1 MRVLVAA
8 GGSGGH
14 VYPALAV
21 LEELRRMGEL
31 SAAAWVGTEKGI
43 ERKILGR
50 FPWIDFYPLPCRG
63 LDRSRPWS
71 WPACLWANLTSLV
84 RAVRVL
90 HKFHPDVVLGMGG
103 YPALAPL
110 VAAALLRIP
119 SAIHEQNAC
128 MGLANRLLA
137 LLADRVF
144 LSFPKTGGVPL
155 QRKVRITGNPVRRE
169 FLAQSPGPE
178 AGGELL
184 IVGGSQGSRTL
195 VEATLRAARV
205 LAHLD
210 GLRVRIQ
217 VGNAAD
223 PDWVK
228 RRLKEAG
235 LSHARVE
242 KYVDRM
248 AEALARAR
256 LVIARAGATTVA
268 ELAATGRPSILIP
281 WTGAAGDHQ
290 SGNAQALAKEGG
302 CVLVPERE
310 LKEMDLGELI
320 FKLWIDEEKL
330 RRMARAVQRVARP
343 EAAQLVAQEL
353 LSLAKGSR

>member
-21 LEELRRMGEL
+21 LEELQRMGEL

-43 ERKILGR
+43 ERKILSR
-50 FPWIDFYPLPCRG
+50 LPWIDFYPLPCRG
-63 LDRSRPWS
+63 LQRSRPWS
-71 WPACLWANLTSLV
+71 WPGSLWANLFSLV
-84 RAVRVL
+84 RAVKVL

-110 VAAALLRIP
+110 LAAALLHIP
-119 SAIHEQNAC
+119 RAIHEQNAY

-144 LSFPKTGGVPL
+144 LSFPKTGGVPV
-155 QRKVRITGNPVRRE
+155 RKKVLVTGNPVRRE
-169 FLAQSPGPE
+169 FLTQGTGPKAQ
-178 AGGELL
+178 ELL

-195 VEATLRAARV
+195 VEATLRAAKA
-205 LAHLD
+205 LAQLG
-210 GLRVRIQ
+210 GLRIRMQ

-228 RRLKEAG
+228 RRLEEAG
-235 LSHARVE
+235 LSDARVE

-248 AEALARAR
+248 AEALAQAR

-268 ELAATGRPSILIP
+268 ELAATGRPSILVP
-281 WTGAAGDHQ
+281 WAGAAGDHQ

-302 CVLVPERE
+302 CVLVPERK
-310 LKEMDLGELI
+310 LKEMDLGKLI
-320 FKLWIDEEKL
+320 LKLWMDEEKL
-330 RRMARAVQRVARP
+330 CRMARAVRRVARP
-343 EAAQLVAQEL
+343 EAAKTVAQEL
-353 LSLAKGSR
+353 LALAKGSR

>member
-1 MRVLVAA
+1 MRLLVAA

-21 LEELRRMGEL
+21 LEELRELGEL

-43 ERKILGR
+43 ERKILSR

-63 LDRSRPWS
+63 LQRSQPWS
-71 WPACLWANLTSLV
+71 WPGSLWANLISLV
-84 RAVRVL
+84 QAVKVL

-103 YPALAPL
+103 YPSLTPLLAA
-110 VAAALLRIP
+110 VLLRIP
-119 SAIHEQNAC
+119 RAIHEQNAY

-144 LSFPKTGGVPL
+144 LSFPKTGGVPVR
-155 QRKVRITGNPVRRE
+155 RKVVVTGNPVRRE
-169 FLAQSPGPE
+169 FLTQGTGPKAQ
-178 AGGELL
+178 ELL
-184 IVGGSQGSRTL
+184 IVGGSQGSRAL
-195 VEATLRAARV
+195 VEATLRAARA
-205 LAHLD
+205 LAQLG
-210 GLRVRIQ
+210 GLRVRMQ

-228 RRLKEAG
+228 RRLEEAG
-235 LSHARVE
+235 LSDARVE
-242 KYVDRM
+242 KYVDHM
-248 AEALARAR
+248 AEALAQAR

-268 ELAATGRPSILIP
+268 ELAATGRPAILIP
-281 WTGAAGDHQ
+281 WAGAAGDHQ
-290 SGNAQALAKEGG
+290 TGNAQALAKEGG
-302 CVLVPERE
+302 CVLIPEHK

-320 FKLWIDEEKL
+320 LKLWMDEEKL

-343 EAAQLVAQEL
+343 EAAKTVAQEL
-353 LSLAKGSR
+353 LALAKGNR